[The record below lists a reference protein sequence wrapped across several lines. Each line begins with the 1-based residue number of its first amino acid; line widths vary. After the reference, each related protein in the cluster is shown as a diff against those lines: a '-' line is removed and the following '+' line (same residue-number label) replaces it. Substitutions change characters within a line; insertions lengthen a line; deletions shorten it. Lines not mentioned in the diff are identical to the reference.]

1 MDKESSNMQA
11 ISKTALK
18 SFPLIARGK
27 VRDIYDLNQ
36 QVLLVATD
44 RLSAFDVVFNEP
56 IPYKGQVLTQL
67 AVYWFEKTR
76 AILPNHLIS
85 AAIDTVPGLT
95 STEREVLRGRAMLVK
110 KGEVIPIECV
120 VRGYLAGSGLKEYR
134 QHGTV
139 TGIELP
145 SGLVESSKLPEP
157 IFTPTTK
164 ESAGHDR
171 PITFNEM
178 ADLVGADLASQ
189 LREYSLKLY
198 QFAAGLSEATG
209 IILADTKFE
218 FAWVNGELNV
228 VDEIFTPDSSR
239 FWPVDQYTPGQP
251 QPSFDKQYVRDYLET
266 LGWDKKPPAPAL
278 PEAVI
283 AKTSEKY
290 LEAYRRITGKPLA
303 L

>member
-1 MDKESSNMQA
+1 MKA
-11 ISKTALK
+11 VSKTELK

-67 AVYWFEKTR
+67 AVYWFERTKT
-76 AILPNHLIS
+76 ILPNHLLS
-85 AAIDTVPGLT
+85 ADIDTVPGLT
-95 STEREVLRGRAMLVK
+95 AAEREVLRGRAMLVK
-110 KGEVIPIECV
+110 KGEVVPIECV
-120 VRGYLAGSGLKEYR
+120 VRGYLAGSGLKEY
-134 QHGTV
+134 QQKGTV
-139 TGIELP
+139 TGIQLP
-145 SGLVESSKLPEP
+145 PGLVESSKLPEP

-171 PITFNEM
+171 PVTFNEM
-178 ADLVGADLASQ
+178 TNLVGANLAAQ
-189 LREYSLKLY
+189 LRDYSLKLY
-198 QFAAGLSEATG
+198 QFAAQLSEANG

-218 FAWVNGELNV
+218 FAWINGALTV

-239 FWPVDQYTPGQP
+239 FWPRDQYEPGKP

-266 LGWDKKPPAPAL
+266 LTWDKQPPAPPL
-278 PEAVI
+278 PETVI
-283 AKTSEKY
+283 AQTSAKY
-290 LEAYRRITGKPLA
+290 LEAYRRITGKSLCVS
-303 L
+303 